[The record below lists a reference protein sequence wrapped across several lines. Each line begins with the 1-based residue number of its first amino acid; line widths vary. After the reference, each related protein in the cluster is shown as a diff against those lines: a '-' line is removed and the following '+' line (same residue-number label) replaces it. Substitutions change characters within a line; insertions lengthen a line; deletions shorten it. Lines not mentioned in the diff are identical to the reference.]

1 MSPVTTAATVGDLTA
16 EEKREGDEDVG
27 SLPRDELY
35 KNRSSG
41 KTDSQ

>member
-1 MSPVTTAATVGDLTA
+1 MREVSDEERRGGHVAADDGESFRRH
-16 EEKREGDEDVG
+16 EEK
-27 SLPRDELY
+27 ELY

>member
-1 MSPVTTAATVGDLTA
+1 MREMSDEERRGQVAADDGESFRRH
-16 EEKREGDEDVG
+16 EEK
-27 SLPRDELY
+27 ELY